1 MTDEVVYYKLGVK
14 KHVVGSK
21 KDHFESYDALKQII
35 LDKDLTE
42 KELKR
47 SKRIIE
53 RSFSPFG
60 RIIAPIIL
68 FVMGLFAGILDF
80 QYDSVT
86 SSIVI
91 GLITF
96 LGAVYLAFDIKRVA
110 VKNKTLIVLEEI
122 LEDVGNGQT

>member
-1 MTDEVVYYKLGVK
+1 MTAEVVYYKLGVK
-14 KHVVGSK
+14 KRIVGSK

-86 SSIVI
+86 SIIVI

-96 LGAVYLAFDIKRVA
+96 LGAIYLAFDIKRVA